1 MVSPDAVRS
10 ACLAALT
17 AVYDLTGGA
26 YAAGICRSVS
36 EAAAEGDRSRVAVS
50 LRTAGRAA
58 GTDMQSL
65 YRWLHVRHRQ
75 LFGLGVFFLSCSFV
89 KSLNQLIGA

>member
-26 YAAGICRSVS
+26 YAAGICGSVS
-36 EAAAEGDRSRVAVS
+36 EAAAAGDRSMVAVS
-50 LRTAGRAA
+50 LRTAGREA
-58 GTDMQSL
+58 GTGYAEPVSM
-65 YRWLHVRHRQ
+65 LHVRHRQ